1 MTAIPTNRPATGDY
15 APYYDKYVAEV
26 PEGDIV
32 DILRAQRDETARLIA
47 GIDERKASHRY
58 APGKWTVAE
67 LLGHVIDTERVF
79 TYRAVAFA
87 RGDRTPLPS
96 MDQEVWA
103 AGSNATARTLKSLL
117 EEYQAVRA
125 ATIALFGSLGEREFA
140 RDGVASDNRVTVRGL
155 AWITAGHERHHM
167 KILRERYLT

>member
-1 MTAIPTNRPATGDY
+1 MTAIVTSRPATGEY
-15 APYYDKYVAEV
+15 APYYHKYVAQV

-32 DILRAQRDETARLIA
+32 DILRAQRDDTVRLVA
-47 GIDERKASHRY
+47 GLDERKASHRY
-58 APGKWTVAE
+58 APDKWTIAE
-67 LLGHVIDTERVF
+67 VLGHVIDTERVF

-103 AGSNATARTLKSLL
+103 AGSNARERTLQSLL

-125 ATIALFGSLGEREFA
+125 ATIALFGSLGDRELA
-140 RDGVASDNRVTVRGL
+140 REGIASDNRVTVRGL
-155 AWITAGHERHHM
+155 AWITAGHERHHV

>member
-1 MTAIPTNRPATGDY
+1 MTAILTNRPATDEY
-15 APYYDKYVAEV
+15 APYYHKYVAEV

-32 DILRAQRDETARLIA
+32 DILRAQRAAAVRLIG
-47 GIDERKASHRY
+47 GIHERQAAHRY
-58 APGKWTVAE
+58 APGKWTIAE
-67 LLGHVIDTERVF
+67 LIGHVIDTERVF

-96 MDQEVWA
+96 MDQDVWA
-103 AGSNATARTLKSLL
+103 AGSNAGTRSLPSLL

-125 ATIALFGSLGEREFA
+125 ATIALFGSLGAREFA

-167 KILRERYLT
+167 TILRERYLT

>member
-1 MTAIPTNRPATGDY
+1 MSTMSSARPVVGDY
-15 APYYDKYVAEV
+15 APYYDKYVATV
-26 PEGDIV
+26 PDGDIV
-32 DILRAQRDETARLIA
+32 GTLRAQRDETVRLVRGLDDARL
-47 GIDERKASHRY
+47 RHRY
-58 APGKWTVAE
+58 APGKWSVAE
-67 LLGHVIDTERVF
+67 VLGHVIDTERVF

-96 MDQEVWA
+96 MDQDVWS
-103 AGSNATARTLKSLL
+103 AGSNADQRPVASLL

-125 ATIALFGSLGEREFA
+125 ATIALFASLDDQAFA
-140 RDGVASDNRVTVRGL
+140 RDGLASDNRVTVRGL

>member
-1 MTAIPTNRPATGDY
+1 MTAILTSRPATGEY
-15 APYYDKYVAEV
+15 APYYHKYVAGV

-32 DILRAQRDETARLIA
+32 GILRAQRDDTVRLVA
-47 GIDERKASHRY
+47 GLDEQRASYRY
-58 APGKWTVAE
+58 APDKWTVAE
-67 LLGHVIDTERVF
+67 VLGHVIDTERVF

-96 MDQEVWA
+96 MDQDVWA
-103 AGSNATARTLKSLL
+103 AGSNARERTLKSLL

-125 ATIALFGSLGEREFA
+125 ATIALFGSLGEPELARE
-140 RDGVASDNRVTVRGL
+140 GIASDNRVTVRGL

>member
-1 MTAIPTNRPATGDY
+1 MTAILTNRPATGEY
-15 APYYDKYVAEV
+15 APYYQKYVAEV

-32 DILRAQRDETARLIA
+32 DILRAQRDDTVRLI
-47 GIDERKASHRY
+47 GRIDERKASHRY
-58 APGKWTVAE
+58 APGKWSIAE
-67 LLGHVIDTERVF
+67 MIGHVIDTERLF
-79 TYRAVAFA
+79 TYRALAFA

-96 MDQEVWA
+96 MDQDVWA
-103 AGSNATARTLKSLL
+103 AGSNAGTRPLRSLL

-125 ATIALFGSLGEREFA
+125 ATIALFGSLGERELA
-140 RDGVASDNRVTVRGL
+140 RDGIASDNRVTVRGL

>member
-1 MTAIPTNRPATGDY
+1 MNAMLTNRPATGDY
-15 APYYDKYVAEV
+15 APYYHKYVAEV

-103 AGSNATARTLKSLL
+103 AGSNAAARTLKSLL